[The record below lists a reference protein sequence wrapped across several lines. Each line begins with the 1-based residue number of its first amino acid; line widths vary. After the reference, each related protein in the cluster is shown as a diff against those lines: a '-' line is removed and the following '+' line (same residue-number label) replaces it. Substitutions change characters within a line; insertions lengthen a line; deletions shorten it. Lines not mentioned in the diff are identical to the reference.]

1 MMKRVMLTRPVRPVT
16 SYVRA
21 SSNSSKPAINCGV
34 KQGSKAATSKVKQDP
49 KMASRK
55 PPYIPPLKG
64 GIVYKGSLAGVVEK
78 KENRATL
85 EEAVNLA
92 SQLTPSER
100 KQLLAKLALTAGAL
114 DIEQSRDVD
123 MWSVAVQ
130 TGLQAAHGG
139 GDSPALGPALVKRT
153 VGSSQAWGPVD
164 SFMRNN
170 GLDKLQVSH
179 RQGVYMLLAKLVIE
193 RAQDVA
199 SYTNQPLSA
208 KLVGTCSAN
217 IAGVFDKAFPGYIA
231 AGLVPLVAKQ
241 LVSAK

>member
-1 MMKRVMLTRPVRPVT
+1 MKRVMLTRPVRPAT

-21 SSNSSKPAINCGV
+21 SSKSSTQGFNSEV
-34 KQGSKAATSKVKQDP
+34 KEDP
-49 KMASRK
+49 KRSSRK

-64 GIVYKGSLAGVVEK
+64 GIVYKGSLAGGAER
-78 KENRATL
+78 KENKATL
-85 EEAVNLA
+85 EQAVDLA

-100 KQLLAKLALTAGAL
+100 RQLLAKLALTAGAL
-114 DIEQSRDVD
+114 DIAQSRDVD

-179 RQGVYMLLAKLVIE
+179 RQSVYMLLAKLVIE

-217 IAGVFDKAFPGYIA
+217 VAGVFDKAFPGYIA

-241 LVSAK
+241 LVAAK